1 MKVFK
6 FGGASVKDAAGV
18 RNLCDIVGSESD
30 RPLVVVVSAMGKTT
44 NALEGVL
51 QLALEGKQQEA
62 NQAILKV
69 IEMHRS
75 ICQDLFPENHPVF
88 EKLAQAAF
96 DLETA
101 AHGAPFLSYNQAYDS
116 LVGYGELLST
126 QIVSA
131 WLHEKGLNHQW
142 LDARKYILTDSS
154 WRMASVKMEETRKQ
168 ISSLDFSRADIALTQ
183 GFIGSNESGQMTTL
197 GREGSD
203 YTAALFAWA
212 LGAESLTLWKDVP
225 GVMSADP
232 AIYPDA
238 EVFSFIPYREAVEL
252 TYYGASVIHPKTIKP
267 LENAGIPLFVKSFK
281 KPSLPGTRIAAGE
294 ATEPAIPSRIRKTRQ
309 VLITLK
315 PSDLSFVSESM
326 MAGVLHEFHVAGVRI
341 NLMQNSALSLSVCV
355 DYDPIRIDPLIN
367 TLSSRFRLRY
377 NTGLTLL
384 TIRHYLNQPD
394 IIARE
399 TNNQK
404 ILLEQ
409 RSRSTAQFV
418 YSENIDNQ

>member
-18 RNLCDIVGSESD
+18 RNLYDIVGSESN

-51 QLALEGKQQEA
+51 QLSIKGKYREA
-62 NQAILKV
+62 EKAIDNV
-69 IEMHRS
+69 IAMHKD
-75 ICQDLFPENHPVF
+75 ICRELFLENHPIF
-88 EKLAQAAF
+88 EKLAWAAR
-96 DLETA
+96 DLKKA
-101 AHGAPFLSYNQAYDS
+101 SLGAPSMSYNQAYDS
-116 LVGYGELLST
+116 LVGLGELLST

-131 WLHEKGLNHQW
+131 WLLEKGLNHQW

-168 ISSLDFSRADIALTQ
+168 ICTLDFSKADIALTQ
-183 GFIGSNESGQMTTL
+183 GFIGSNETGEMTTL

-212 LGAESLTLWKDVP
+212 LDAESLTLWKDVP

-232 AIYPDA
+232 AFYPDA

-267 LENAGIPLFVKSFK
+267 LENADIPLFVKSFK
-281 KPSLPGTRIAAGE
+281 NPSLPGTRIASGE
-294 ATEPAIPSRIRKTRQ
+294 ATVPAVPSRIRKTRQ

-326 MAGVLHEFHVAGVRI
+326 MAGVLYEFHSAGVRI

-355 DYDPIRIDPLIN
+355 DYDQVRIDPLLCA
-367 TLSSRFRLRY
+367 LSGRFRLKY
-377 NTGLTLL
+377 NTDLTLL
-384 TIRHYLNQPD
+384 TIRHYLHQPD

-399 TNNQK
+399 INNRK

-418 YSENIDNQ
+418 YSENIDN